1 MLTKEQKVKKLNILH
16 ASYSIQSLVS
26 KTLNENIKSSYAN
39 FGETK
44 REVRENLIRYTNVLE
59 EELALPSS
67 SLFDATELSNLETV
81 VSSSILYGS

>member
-1 MLTKEQKVKKLNILH
+1 MLTKDQKVKKLEIQQT
-16 ASYSIQSLVS
+16 SYKIQTLVS
-26 KTLNENIKSSYAN
+26 KTLDENVNSNTPN

-44 REVRENLIRYTNVLE
+44 REVRQNLREYTNMLE

-67 SLFDATELSNLETV
+67 SLFDTTELSNLETV